1 MQINTIYKGTDK
13 ELAKTN
19 DKYSSYDKVVDSVY
33 NVTEGIKE
41 RSYNKT
47 VKEVKLLEKINKL
60 ISSDLIKRAYENSSQ
75 KNKIDNIL
83 FKLKN
88 PSICIGDGYNELLEI
103 FNELKQVADNEN
115 QIEQSLIGAIQQ
127 DLGLELWNDFES
139 KFNNNE
145 FLGYMMNDMY

>member
-13 ELAKTN
+13 EMAKTN
-19 DKYSSYDKVVDSVY
+19 YKYSAYDKVVDSVY

-47 VKEVKLLEKINKL
+47 VKEIKVLEEINKL
-60 ISSDLIKRAYENSSQ
+60 INSDLIKRAYENREQ
-75 KNKIDNIL
+75 KNQIDNIL

-88 PSICIGDGYNELLEI
+88 PSISIGDGYSELIEI
-103 FNELKQVADNEN
+103 YNELKQAAANESKT
-115 QIEQSLIGAIQQ
+115 EQDLMGAIQQ
-127 DLGLELWNDFES
+127 DIGPEFWNDFES
-139 KFNNNE
+139 KFSDKE